1 MIKITKLLTGGVKY
15 TVPSI
20 RILVCETNNCILQ
33 GSFDSTTET
42 LGTEYTFDWGNKEEL
57 Y

>member
-1 MIKITKLLTGGVKY
+1 MVTNTKLLTEGVKY

-42 LGTEYTFDWGNKEEL
+42 LGTEYTFDWGKKEEL

>member
-1 MIKITKLLTGGVKY
+1 MVKITKLLTEGVRY

-42 LGTEYTFDWGNKEEL
+42 LGTEYTFDWGNEEEL

>member
-1 MIKITKLLTGGVKY
+1 MVTNTKLLTGGVKY

-20 RILVCETNNCILQ
+20 RILVCETNNCILR
-33 GSFDSTTET
+33 GSIIDSTTET
-42 LGTEYTFDWGNKEEL
+42 LGNEYAFTWNEEDL

>member
-1 MIKITKLLTGGVKY
+1 MITKTKLLTGGVKY

-33 GSFDSTTET
+33 GSIDSTTET
-42 LGTEYTFDWGNKEEL
+42 LGTEYTFNWGNEEDL